1 MNFSNTA
8 PAFAHNVTSNATNGD
23 GDDAIGST
31 SNSPSND
38 KINNAIT
45 GITTMVEVSS
55 DKSLTNLSSTAVAK
69 IPQNLLLDESTINYN
84 F

>member
-8 PAFAHNVTSNATNGD
+8 PAFAHDETSNATIGN

-38 KINNAIT
+38 KTKNAIT
-45 GITTMVEVSS
+45 GITTMVEVNS
-55 DKSLTNLSSTAVAK
+55 DKSLTDLSSTAV
-69 IPQNLLLDESTINYN
+69 ESTINYD